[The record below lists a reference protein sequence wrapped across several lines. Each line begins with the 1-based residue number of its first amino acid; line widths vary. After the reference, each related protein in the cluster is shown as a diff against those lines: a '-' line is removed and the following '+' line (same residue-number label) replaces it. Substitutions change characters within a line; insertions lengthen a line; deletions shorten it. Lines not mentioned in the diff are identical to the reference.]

1 MSHLG
6 SSVPTSKRP
15 RKVRFLFDY
24 PLGDSVVFAGA
35 LRELTRCYP
44 GQFDIEVECSS
55 PEFWSGCSFA
65 RGIPRTKPSATEI
78 ETRSSLGSLASPT
91 CPSHV
96 ESAGQLE
103 ELGYRYV
110 SVDQRFFNGSNEP
123 GLHLLQAF
131 IRAINRELDVEA
143 TVREL
148 RGEVFLTPDEFAAKG
163 PVEQLLGRRVPYW
176 VICNG
181 GKFDRTVKW
190 WPNES
195 YQSVVDALRGRVLFV
210 QVGRSFDYH
219 PRLHGTLDYRGW
231 SDLGVLRRLVYWAD
245 GVVCPITSLMHLAA
259 AVPRPP
265 GVEGHRPCV
274 IVGGGIEPPHWT
286 KYPGQD
292 FLSTIGELPCTG
304 QGCWK
309 SRTVSLGDGDVR
321 DDDSLRCL
329 DVDRL
334 APRCMRLLEPSRV
347 IGSIER
353 VVVEGRSRTITPADW
368 VAVEPDLGMQV
379 GVALDD
385 RSVTRVTAR
394 LAIEHQVKVARRVR
408 YEGAGR
414 GIATMARGV
423 DFVASAW
430 VMVRLLRRL
439 GCSLPVEL
447 WVMEDRARLPLIEEA
462 FESLGVE
469 VHHLDLPVDP
479 EAERSSL
486 FAAKPEV
493 LVRSR
498 FREVLWLDADS
509 FPVRD
514 PGFLFEDAAY
524 LGTGAVF
531 WPEPEGYVSTRPEAW
546 RMFGLERDL
555 ETSEVQGGELLVDK
569 ARVAAALHLTR
580 WCNQQYPVTYRV
592 LSGDKDIFRLAFRKM
607 ETPYAM
613 PPGRSVLRDGCLF
626 QVGFDGLPLFQHR
639 VSTKLRVGERM
650 RVVRGFENADVC
662 QGFLD
667 EFTARMAPRF
677 MADH

>member
-6 SSVPTSKRP
+6 STVVAPKSPQN
-15 RKVRFLFDY
+15 VRFVFDY

-44 GQFDIEVECSS
+44 GQFDIEVECSA

-65 RGIPRTKPSATEI
+65 RGVPRTKESVKSNDSGSP
-78 ETRSSLGSLASPT
+78 LGSPGGPLQPAHDPHA
-91 CPSHV
+91 PG
-96 ESAGQLE
+96 AGM
-103 ELGYRYV
+103 RV
-110 SVDQRFFNGSNEP
+110 ISVDQRYFNGSDEP

-131 IRAINRELDVEA
+131 VRSINRELGVQV
-143 TVREL
+143 TVREV
-148 RGEVFLTPDEFAAKG
+148 RGEAFLTSQDLATKG
-163 PVEQLLGRRVPYW
+163 PVELLLGRRVPYW
-176 VICNG
+176 IVCNG

-190 WPNES
+190 WPNGS
-195 YQSVVDALRGRVLFV
+195 YQSVVDALRGQVLFV
-210 QVGRSFDYH
+210 QVGRSCDYH
-219 PRLHGTLDYRGW
+219 PKLHGTLDYRGW
-231 SDLGVLRRLVYWAD
+231 SDLGVLQRLVYWAD

-259 AVPRPP
+259 AVPRAP
-265 GVEGHRPCV
+265 GRVGHRPCV

-286 KYPGQD
+286 KYPDQD
-292 FLSTIGELPCTG
+292 FLSTIGELPCTE

-309 SRTVSLGDGDVR
+309 SRTISLGDGDAR
-321 DDDSLRCL
+321 DDDTLRCV

-347 IGSIER
+347 TSAIER
-353 VVVEGRSRTITPADW
+353 AIQEGRSRKITPAEW
-368 VAVEPDLGMQV
+368 SAVERDLGMQV

-385 RSVTRVTAR
+385 RSVTRTTAR

-430 VMVRLLRRL
+430 VMIRLWRSL
-439 GCSLPVEL
+439 GCSLPVEV

-462 FESLGVE
+462 FAPFGVE
-469 VHHLDLPVDP
+469 VRHLDLPVDP
-479 EAERSSL
+479 NAERSSL

-531 WPEPEGYVSTRPEAW
+531 WPEPEGYVSTLPEAW
-546 RMFGLERDL
+546 RMFGVERDL
-555 ETSEVQGGELLVDK
+555 ETSEVQGGELLVNK
-569 ARVAAALHLTR
+569 ARVSSALHLTR
-580 WCNQQYPVTYRV
+580 WCNQQYAVTYRV
-592 LSGDKDIFRLAFRKM
+592 LSGDKDIYRLAFRKM

-639 VSTKLRVGERM
+639 VSTKLKVGETM
-650 RVVRGFENADVC
+650 RAVRGFEHADVC
-662 QGFLD
+662 QGFLN
-667 EFTARMAPRF
+667 EFTERIAPRF
-677 MADH
+677 TAKR